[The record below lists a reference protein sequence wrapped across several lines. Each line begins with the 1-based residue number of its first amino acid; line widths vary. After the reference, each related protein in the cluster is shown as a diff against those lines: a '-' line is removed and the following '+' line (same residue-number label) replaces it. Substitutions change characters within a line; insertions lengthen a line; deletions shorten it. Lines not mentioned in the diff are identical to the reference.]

1 MVKSSSY
8 VPIGTQF
15 LIEKKINS
23 GWLILYKTLF
33 VHLQFLN
40 AHISHLFLAVLE
52 SLKAISA
59 EVLTPNFS
67 AIRAL

>member
-1 MVKSSSY
+1 MGGRTTVRSSSLNFPW
-8 VPIGTQF
+8 V
-15 LIEKKINS
+15 
-23 GWLILYKTLF
+23 KTV

>member
-1 MVKSSSY
+1 MVKSPSDI
-8 VPIGTQF
+8 PIGTQF
-15 LIEKKINS
+15 LIEKPNS
-23 GWLILYKTLF
+23 GWLILYKTVF

>member
-15 LIEKKINS
+15 LIEKAKFRVAV
-23 GWLILYKTLF
+23 F

>member
-15 LIEKKINS
+15 LIEKAKFRVAD
-23 GWLILYKTLF
+23 LYKTVF

>member
-1 MVKSSSY
+1 
-8 VPIGTQF
+8 VPRVRSPIKGD
-15 LIEKKINS
+15 
-23 GWLILYKTLF
+23 LYRGSLLNF
-33 VHLQFLN
+33 WCVRPGEVQIN

>member
-15 LIEKKINS
+15 LIEKINS

-59 EVLTPNFS
+59 EVLTPKE
-67 AIRAL
+67 AL